1 MELRHLRYVV
11 TLAEELHFGRA
22 AARLG
27 ISQPPLSQQLAA
39 LEAELG
45 VRLFDRNRRGV
56 VLTAAGKQFVEAARV
71 ALRAVERARAVAVH
85 AGRGELGELR
95 LGLFASAPLSQGV
108 AATIGAFRAAY
119 PGVRLVLT
127 EAPSA
132 RQVEAIAAGTL
143 DAGFLRS
150 PCRPL
155 LPHGLDA
162 VEAVREPLCV
172 VLPFGHALA
181 RRCGPVRLAEL
192 AGEPMVFFSR
202 AFSPAMHD
210 HVHALCMTSGFMPCI
225 VQEANANAMILGLV
239 ATGIGVSILPAA
251 QCGTRPDR
259 VQIRPIADGAAVTA
273 SWVAFR
279 ADDSSLPAR
288 NFVALVEHRG
298 ISLEPLPNQAHGP
311 VGP

>member
-11 TLAEELHFGRA
+11 ALAEELHFGNA

-39 LEAELG
+39 LETELG

-56 VLTAAGKQFVEAARV
+56 VLTVAGRHFVEAARA
-71 ALRAVERARAVAVH
+71 ALRAAEHARSVAMH
-85 AGRGELGELR
+85 AARGELGELR
-95 LGLFASAPLSQGV
+95 LGLFTSAPLSQGV
-108 AATIGAFRAAY
+108 AATIGSFRACY
-119 PGVRLVLT
+119 PGVRLFLT
-127 EAPSA
+127 EAPS
-132 RQVEAIAAGTL
+132 RQQVEAIAAGTL

-155 LPHGLDA
+155 LPDGLDA
-162 VEAVREPLCV
+162 LEAVKEPLCV
-172 VLPFGHALA
+172 VLPYDHALA
-181 RRCGPVRLAEL
+181 RRCGSVHLAEL

-210 HVHALCMTSGFMPCI
+210 HIHALCMTSGFMPHI

-251 QCGTRPDR
+251 QCAMRPGR
-259 VQIRPIADGAAVTA
+259 VHCRAIADRAAVTG

-279 ADDSSLPAR
+279 KEDASLPTR
-288 NFVALVEHRG
+288 NFVALVERQG
-298 ISLEPLPNQAHGP
+298 ISLEPLPGQLHGAVEP
-311 VGP
+311 